1 MLDNVFPL
9 PTLSK
14 KQKSSKLPLG
24 DLQTKKRVSIFTE
37 DIQSSSGSRTP
48 SIQIEKLF
56 TENDLG
62 EDYINFSPSK

>member
-9 PTLSK
+9 PSLAK
-14 KQKSSKLPLG
+14 KQKSAKLPLG

-37 DIQSSSGSRTP
+37 DFQSSSGSRTP

-56 TENDLG
+56 TENDFP
-62 EDYINFSPSK
+62 EEFSNMSPSK